1 MTNVTLDDNLFILN
15 NLSNFIIKLIMY
27 IVFSMIL
34 YKLLRNIMNFTMQDK
49 AGCQNICNGVLW

>member
-1 MTNVTLDDNLFILN
+1 MTNITLVDSLLILN
-15 NLSNFIIKLIMY
+15 NLSNFIIKLIIY
-27 IVFSMIL
+27 IVFSVII

>member
-1 MTNVTLDDNLFILN
+1 MTNVTLADNLFILN

-27 IVFSMIL
+27 IVFSVIL